1 MSAGKSPAV
10 GLGRTES
17 EEESVEVELG
27 TDESVE
33 VELGT
38 DESEESVEVGPGT
51 DESEVESI
59 EVELGTAESEEEST
73 EVELTGR
80 EANRSSNFFFALGGL
95 RCPGVLRSADELV
108 RPKPEPN
115 SSLKRPE
122 VRLSSSKI
130 GAEYTGKENEKS
142 KKTKMGM
149 NVRIV
154 DPLGF

>member
-10 GLGRTES
+10 GLGTN
-17 EEESVEVELG
+17 ESVEVELG

-38 DESEESVEVGPGT
+38 DESEEESVEVGPGT

-59 EVELGTAESEEEST
+59 EVELGKAESEEEST